1 VNIVAIIQA
10 RTSSTRFPNKVFA
23 NLSERPL
30 IWHVVNRLKFSKKIT
45 EIVLATTNNPNDDA
59 LQEWAIKENVSY
71 FRGSEENVL
80 NRFYNAA
87 KIFNADV
94 VVRITSDDPFK
105 DVQVVDDVI
114 EMLLNNNLD
123 FAYNNHPTS
132 FPEGLDTEVFTFKS
146 LEQADKNA
154 STDFEK
160 EHVTQ
165 YFYKNLSLFKHAN
178 FSYSKNISKLR
189 WTIDTEQDFNMCEI
203 IYNELYKEGEIF
215 LLNDILDFLE
225 KRPEVSEMNLNVKR
239 STMYN

>member
-1 VNIVAIIQA
+1 
-10 RTSSTRFPNKVFA
+10 
-23 NLSERPL
+23 
-30 IWHVVNRLKFSKKIT
+30 
-45 EIVLATTNNPNDDA
+45 
-59 LQEWAIKENVSY
+59 
-71 FRGSEENVL
+71 VL